1 MNLGRHFRPR
11 GSYRLTA
18 SPLSAESI
26 VWLHG
31 AGSVEARVSRA
42 GRESKRGLTVRRT
55 ILGQLIVG
63 KPVAGK
69 LVPRK
74 LVPRRLLPRKM
85 EKLNSKLHRSTVS
98 PLFLLATV
106 VLLTTVAPFLQAR
119 EKDKLSYGEGLI
131 VNVPFT
137 EAEVEQ
143 VVQDVTQNGIIRGTK
158 EYNKDEYVAG
168 AKAADSTHAFPPWTG
183 GGKVLYKVRL
193 QALDPRNFKDGGD
206 VGTLAVRY
214 VLQPQGDK
222 NTVLRI
228 DAVFVEDFR
237 HTVHASNGSVEG
249 SEYKDIKDHLD
260 SIELM
265 KQQTIEAE
273 KELQSQRSNK
283 QPQAMNE
290 STSAAAPPAV
300 PAVAPPPAP
309 APAEVASTRAA
320 PAGVANDG
328 PTSEP
333 RTSNP
338 TPPPNSALQS
348 AAVSSVSGQSVS
360 SQSVSGEVASGVSLE
375 QHVQDLRRQI
385 ERLVK
390 SPGAP
395 LKSAPFHTAS
405 TLSALTTGT
414 EVLILISTPYWYGV
428 ETRDGQHGWV
438 FRDSLESLP

>member
-1 MNLGRHFRPR
+1 M
-11 GSYRLTA
+11 
-18 SPLSAESI
+18 
-26 VWLHG
+26 
-31 AGSVEARVSRA
+31 
-42 GRESKRGLTVRRT
+42 
-55 ILGQLIVG
+55 ILGQLIVDKG
-63 KPVAGK
+63 VAGK
-69 LVPRK
+69 LVLGNMP
-74 LVPRRLLPRKM
+74 
-85 EKLNSKLHRSTVS
+85 KLNRKSHRVSVS
-98 PLFLLATV
+98 PLFLVATFVMLA
-106 VLLTTVAPFLQAR
+106 TVAPFLQVLQAR

-143 VVQDVTQNGIIRGTK
+143 VVQDVSQNGIIRGTK

-168 AKAADSTHAFPPWTG
+168 AKPADSTHAFPAWTG
-183 GGKVLYKVRL
+183 GGKVFYKVRL

-214 VLQPQGDK
+214 VLQPQGAK

-237 HTVHASNGSVEG
+237 RTVHASNGSVES

-260 SIELM
+260 AIELM

-273 KELQSQRSNK
+273 QERQSQLSKK
-283 QPQAMNE
+283 QPQPKQLPSTNGGNE
-290 STSAAAPPAV
+290 RAAAPPA
-300 PAVAPPPAP
+300 AP
-309 APAEVASTRAA
+309 APAEVVSAATA
-320 PAGVANDG
+320 PAGVANVANDSSSRG
-328 PTSEP
+328 AQSSS
-333 RTSNP
+333 R
-338 TPPPNSALQS
+338 TPPAGSADQS
-348 AAVSSVSGQSVS
+348 AARNGAPGENVSNQPIASPSVS
-360 SQSVSGEVASGVSLE
+360 SPSGSSQNVSDEVASGESLE
-375 QHVQDLRRQI
+375 QHVHDLRQQV